1 MTQREHILTHEEA
14 KALRDSTC
22 MNDPLALIYATE
34 RAVLARQ
41 AALAQKEAQPI
52 DFDTWSAHPYTKVL
66 EKSIAED
73 YVPKEAQP
81 EPIKPI
87 RTQTIISPAG
97 VETITAT
104 YQLFTPRHR
113 ALLEQALEAL
123 DLSRDDVSECLC
135 NAQALTGYE
144 RHDRRIKAYQEQLEK
159 HDAAI
164 AAIRE
169 ELGEK

>member
-1 MTQREHILTHEEA
+1 MTQREEIAGAVARGWCHPDNAYKVMDEQ
-14 KALRDSTC
+14 
-22 MNDPLALIYATE
+22 LALAIIDE
-34 RAVLARQ
+34 VQ

-66 EKSIAED
+66 EKSLAED

-113 ALLEQALEAL
+113 ALLEQALKAL
-123 DLSRDDVSECLC
+123 DLSRDDVNECLNETLP
-135 NAQALTGYE
+135 NAGWDRY
-144 RHDRRIKAYQEQLEK
+144 DRRIKAYQEQLEK

-169 ELGEK
+169 QLGEK